1 MLSILWLSVAIHLLK
16 DLQAI
21 LWCYSQRRVT
31 EETEAQRGATWSHSY
46 HLFHIHLY

>member
-31 EETEAQRGATWSHSY
+31 EETEAEE
-46 HLFHIHLY
+46 LYKQVLYKLQK